1 MSYQEWRALVS
12 LLSAVLIPVLF
23 AAVRF
28 QSYPNADA
36 YSPEVFRFW
45 GEFFLIL
52 VGVVIVARIVIVIIF
67 TILHTIATHQA
78 EPDITDERDRLIELR
93 STRYGLYVFGLGFLL
108 AMATLALDQPPTV
121 MFLALLLT
129 GMMSEIVSEAAQFI
143 AYRRGF

>member
-1 MSYQEWRALVS
+1 VS
-12 LLSAVLIPVLF
+12 LLSAILIPVFFSAIRL
-23 AAVRF
+23 

-52 VGVVIVARIVIVIIF
+52 VGVSIVARIVIHIIF
-67 TILHTIATHQA
+67 TILHTIVTRQQ

-93 STRYGLYVFGLGFLL
+93 STRSGLYVFGLGFLL
-108 AMATLALDQPPTV
+108 AMGTLALDQPPTV

-129 GMMSEIVSEAAQFI
+129 GMMSEIVSDASQFS